1 LGNIAPLKAN
11 IYVNDILSAAAFKEY
26 MLRVLAAIIEAIFLV
41 CGVPDIA
48 IRQCLLL
55 LEKWF
60 KLIVGPRQIV
70 LGLIVNTIKMT
81 VGIPNKYIQ
90 QVHNLLNAWD
100 PDQSI
105 FKVSNMQ
112 KFVGKLARLGM
123 GAPWIYKLISHLY
136 ILLRLH

>member
-1 LGNIAPLKAN
+1 MGNIAPLKAN